1 VEYDFLKRSNLT
13 ERTILITGASGHI
26 ASSFAFGLAGLGA
39 DLILVD
45 IDKQGLIKLKK
56 VIEEEFGTNVDVF
69 ITDLENENSRL
80 ELIDGVSRIYESIDV
95 LIHAAALVPSTGLIG
110 WTSDWQS
117 QTLESWR
124 KGIEINLT
132 SVFDI
137 TKGLTPL
144 LLKSQSASIINVGSL
159 YGFLG
164 PDWELYRGTS
174 MGNSASY
181 SASKGGLLQLSR
193 WLATTLAPKIRVNSI
208 SPGGIFRNQENSFVT
223 KFEERTPMKRMGS
236 EEDLVGACIFLAT
249 DLSLYVTG
257 QNIVVDGGWS
267 TW

>member
-1 VEYDFLKRSNLT
+1 MLYDFSKRSNLSG
-13 ERTILITGASGHI
+13 RTILVTGASGHI
-26 ASSFAFGLAGLGA
+26 ASSFAFGVAGLGA
-39 DLILVD
+39 HLILVD
-45 IDKQGLIKLKK
+45 IDEEGLIKLKSS
-56 VIEEEFGTNVDVF
+56 IEEKFGTNVDIF
-69 ITDLENENSRL
+69 ITDLENEDSRAGLISEVNSN
-80 ELIDGVSRIYESIDV
+80 YECLDV
-95 LIHAAALVPSTGLIG
+95 LIHAAALVPSTDLRG
-110 WTSDWQS
+110 WASEWEF
-117 QTLESWR
+117 QTLDSWR
-124 KGIEINLT
+124 KGLEINLT

-144 LLKSQSASIINVGSL
+144 LFKSQSASIINIGSL

-193 WLATTLAPKIRVNSI
+193 WLATTLAPRVRVNSI
-208 SPGGIFRNQENSFVT
+208 SPGGIFRDQEKPFVA
-223 KFEERTPMKRMGS
+223 KFEERTPLKRMGR